1 MGRPASGDGEV
12 AYAQDGELGRH
23 FHACRVASKGGDRII
38 VGDDDQENVV
48 VFGTDVVDLSG
59 IDLAAVSELPSPVLR
74 AAIRRVC
81 EELSGNGDQSAV
93 YAGFRSSLRATSLD
107 NQGSAGGDEADGGTG
122 RYAD

>member
-1 MGRPASGDGEV
+1 M
-12 AYAQDGELGRH
+12 
-23 FHACRVASKGGDRII
+23 
-38 VGDDDQENVV
+38 